1 MIGIQCSF
9 VIIFV
14 NVVIVIIFKSVKVKG
29 VGKKEKEGD
38 EQFLN
43 EIIFIVEDE
52 FFEIDEKIFVFE
64 GKFLLDKDVD
74 LNGV

>member
-29 VGKKEKEGD
+29 VGKKDKEGD